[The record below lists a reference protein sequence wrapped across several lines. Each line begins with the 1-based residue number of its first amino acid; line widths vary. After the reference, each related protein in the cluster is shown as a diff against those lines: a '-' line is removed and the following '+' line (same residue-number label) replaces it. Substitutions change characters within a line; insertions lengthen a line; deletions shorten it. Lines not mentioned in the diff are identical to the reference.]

1 MIKQKYKLNE
11 GEKIVFKITDVK
23 HVKHG
28 FLESF
33 IGDSYS
39 NILIITNQ
47 GIILEKY
54 GTFENFKGV
63 QRYNY
68 NEINQAIQTKSYN
81 GSNKLEIY
89 MENKIE
95 EFKFYPDDEN
105 VLRILMKSINDQMGP
120 DAELYDFQYYQDVL
134 NGIKDEERLLKLREL
149 VDDEDPKTNLG
160 FAGNAVKNIIKS
172 GNFSVGG
179 IAKGI
184 SKAATINKK
193 NEFIDGI
200 LEDIGVKDLQDD
212 FTEIGNGFREVVG
225 LKPKITNAERK
236 ELQELEQKRIKK
248 EFTQEKVSNKNEKIN
263 EQFEL
268 LKKLKELL
276 DLGILTEE
284 EFELKKKEIMKK

>member
-11 GEKIVFKITDVK
+11 GEKIVFKAINVK

-28 FLESF
+28 FLETF

-54 GTFENFKGV
+54 GTFENFKGI
-63 QRYNY
+63 QRYSY
-68 NEINQAIQTKSYN
+68 NDINQAIQTKSYN
-81 GSNKLEIY
+81 GSNTLEIY

-95 EFKFYPDDEN
+95 EFQFYSDDEN
-105 VLRILMKSINDQMGP
+105 VLRILVKSISDQMGP
-120 DAELYDFQYYQDVL
+120 DAELYDFQYYQDLL

-149 VDDEDPKTNLG
+149 VDDENSKTNLG

-184 SKAATINKK
+184 SKATTKRNSG
-193 NEFIDGI
+193 FIDEI
-200 LEDIGVKDLQDD
+200 LEDIGARDIQDG
-212 FTEIGNGFREVVG
+212 FTEIGNGFREVIG
-225 LKPKITNAERK
+225 LRPKITNAERK
-236 ELQELEQKRIKK
+236 ELQELEKKRRKK
-248 EFTQEKVSNKNEKIN
+248 EFIQEKASNKNEKIN
-263 EQFEL
+263 EQLEL
-268 LKKLKELL
+268 LRKTKELL
-276 DLGILTEE
+276 DAGILTEE
-284 EFELKKKEIMKK
+284 EFEIKKREIMQF